1 MRLSNIVTMK
11 YIWLIIFLILPIVGV
26 LYTAWRM
33 WHLLPFSIAMKW
45 VAVGVLVVW
54 FSTIFIAFSGAL
66 EKMPL
71 FAATAVYEVGFSF
84 IFILLY
90 LVMLFLVLDVGRLV
104 HIVPKAWLFDNG
116 YTSIGIFAFMLLIFG
131 YGSIHYN
138 NNLSSG

>member
-1 MRLSNIVTMK
+1 MRLSNIVIMK

-45 VAVGVLVVW
+45 VAVGVLVMW

-71 FAATAVYEVGFSF
+71 FAATAVYEV
-84 IFILLY
+84 
-90 LVMLFLVLDVGRLV
+90 
-104 HIVPKAWLFDNG
+104 
-116 YTSIGIFAFMLLIFG
+116 AFP
-131 YGSIHYN
+131 
-138 NNLSSG
+138 LSSSCCIW